1 MGSKWKMQGVRRKE
15 VGRQLQAQFCLLHN
29 SASCTILSP
38 SQFLEGWSSAMTFIK
53 CTSPEGFRKNAQA
66 ARAPPW
72 KMGSWESYFLSRK
85 DHFSACNL
93 TLHYSSQL
101 PLPPSLVRLFKGSLL
116 MLCEIQAPSKL
127 RESPLGLPCSPT
139 PNPRQVSCPSHLIP
153 LSQLSSPIC
162 LGEGF
167 SFWMPTTAPFP
178 ENGPGSSISRSD
190 LARLP
195 SGLQCVPGG
204 PLLNRA
210 PPCIWV
216 HAFSVSITSYSLR
229 ASMHFCLASSL
240 SESLVSA
247 TALGFW

>member
-1 MGSKWKMQGVRRKE
+1 MEESCIFNFLNLATLIRWAFLSRGKILGGAWAANGKCREWGEKE

-116 MLCEIQAPSKL
+116 MLCEIQAP
-127 RESPLGLPCSPT
+127 
-139 PNPRQVSCPSHLIP
+139 
-153 LSQLSSPIC
+153 
-162 LGEGF
+162 
-167 SFWMPTTAPFP
+167 
-178 ENGPGSSISRSD
+178 
-190 LARLP
+190 
-195 SGLQCVPGG
+195 
-204 PLLNRA
+204 
-210 PPCIWV
+210 
-216 HAFSVSITSYSLR
+216 
-229 ASMHFCLASSL
+229 
-240 SESLVSA
+240 
-247 TALGFW
+247 